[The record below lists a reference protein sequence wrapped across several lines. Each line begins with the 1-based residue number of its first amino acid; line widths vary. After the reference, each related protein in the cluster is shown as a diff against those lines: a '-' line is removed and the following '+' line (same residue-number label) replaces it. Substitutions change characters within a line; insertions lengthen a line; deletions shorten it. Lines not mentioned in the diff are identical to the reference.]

1 MAGFTT
7 PDEFMQQLRSRGED
21 WHAVFN
27 PSDPRT
33 FNLERLHNVFSD
45 NAWTFYT
52 GQLVNDLKHD
62 SLRDNRFDSVKASR
76 YFPDGKTLAAGG
88 DDGKILLTPACLLRD
103 HVIRVWN
110 CQSKGRHEEICR
122 RNSVN
127 SLSVSQDQ
135 NIVAVGNDDVVTL
148 LDFPSCGLVGDIG
161 GDDAHN
167 GPVPCVAFSPSG
179 RRLATASVDKT
190 VKIWDIS
197 STYHASCLHMYKG
210 HEDLVISLCSASNG
224 HWIIPWSRN
233 RRIQVWDAESGS
245 AYTIIHGYNNAVVS
259 ITSAR
264 EKSLLVTTGA
274 DLGRFCIWSYSLPDG
289 TQISSTGNSVDN
301 LSSRPKHTL

>member
-1 MAGFTT
+1 MEKPWPPEATMARYFC
-7 PDEFMQQLRSRGED
+7 RSSAVPVFYTHSSIRGY
-21 WHAVFN
+21 
-27 PSDPRT
+27 RYT
-33 FNLERLHNVFSD
+33 
-45 NAWTFYT
+45 AWTYT
-52 GQLVNDLKHD
+52 
-62 SLRDNRFDSVKASR
+62 R
-76 YFPDGKTLAAGG
+76 
-88 DDGKILLTPACLLRD
+88 TPACLLRD

-210 HEDLVISLCSASNG
+210 HEV
-224 HWIIPWSRN
+224 
-233 RRIQVWDAESGS
+233 
-245 AYTIIHGYNNAVVS
+245 
-259 ITSAR
+259 
-264 EKSLLVTTGA
+264 
-274 DLGRFCIWSYSLPDG
+274 
-289 TQISSTGNSVDN
+289 
-301 LSSRPKHTL
+301 